1 MNKTQVAKL
10 LNLEPHIEGGYFRQ
24 TYKSN
29 IECARFALPPVFKA
43 AHYTA
48 STAIYY
54 LLGAEDI
61 STMHA
66 VSADEIWHFYAG
78 SDSSIYIDLV
88 VVSPDGKNFER
99 VKIGAD
105 LANGCIPQF
114 VAPAGWWMGARIA
127 STTQTN
133 GYCAINNS
141 WALAGTTVAPSFE
154 YADFQKGDAQKIAAM
169 CPELKSV
176 ILSLG

>member
-10 LNLEPHIEGGYFRQ
+10 LNLEPHIEGGFFRQ

-29 IECARFALPPVFKA
+29 IECARFALPPEFKA
-43 AHYTA
+43 PHYTA

-54 LLGAEDI
+54 LLGADDV
-61 STMHA
+61 STMHS

-88 VVSPDGKNFER
+88 VVSPDGSKYER

-127 STTQTN
+127 STT
-133 GYCAINNS
+133 GVADYCAKNGA

-154 YADFQKGDAQKIAAM
+154 YADFVKGDAKKIAES
-169 CPELKSV
+169 CPALKSA